1 MFGNFLMSFLWL
13 LLCVTFLFLFLA
25 FFLVVFLVF
34 LATFPKLV
42 QLNLPFLIVKSIS
55 IPPGSM
61 VPCALTFAY
70 PRSSP
75 LLFAIIIDRSVEV
88 GVKPITVAWAFKV
101 YLPSV
106 KTVSFVSI
114 SVLELLTKLILLIE
128 AEPLILVLLI
138 YISFTKKMSYNI
150 LFSYSRCSLSS
161 VGNTSFQW
169 KHWSCSE

>member
-1 MFGNFLMSFLWL
+1 MDFISCTIKSYLLFLVCLVTFLWAFLWL

-42 QLNLPFLIVKSIS
+42 QLNLPFLIVKSNS
-55 IPPGSM
+55 IPPCAM
-61 VPCALTFAY
+61 VPCALTFAD
-70 PRSSP
+70 PRISP

-114 SVLELLTKLILLIE
+114 SVPELLTKLILLIE
-128 AEPLILVLLI
+128 AEPLIWDCKIVCVR
-138 YISFTKKMSYNI
+138 MND
-150 LFSYSRCSLSS
+150 SL
-161 VGNTSFQW
+161 N
-169 KHWSCSE
+169 